1 MFSSTPNP
9 IKGDKEYEF
18 IFKVL
23 LLGNSNVGKS
33 SLFLRFVDDIWND
46 TFVPTIGVDFKIKTL
61 EIDQK
66 KIKMQIWD
74 TAGQER
80 FKNIIASYYRGAH
93 GILLIYD
100 VTEKDSFKN
109 LSNWLIEIEKN
120 ANKNVLKVLI
130 GNKTDLEE
138 KRVISYNQGKEFA
151 DMYGLKYIETS
162 AKKNMNVREAFE
174 TLGREIM
181 AANIDKPMFKQKQ
194 NKKITVSKA
203 QDLNIEKKDGCC

>member
-1 MFSSTPNP
+1 MFSTPHPNQ
-9 IKGDKEYEF
+9 GDKDYEF

-23 LLGNSNVGKS
+23 FLGNSNVGKS
-33 SLFLRFVDDIWND
+33 SLFLRFIDDIWND
-46 TFVPTIGVDFKIKTL
+46 PFVLTIGVEFKFKNL

-74 TAGQER
+74 HQGQER
-80 FKNIIASYYRGAH
+80 FKTLPAYYYRGVH
-93 GILLIYD
+93 GIFLVYD
-100 VTEKDSFKN
+100 VTEKYSFNN
-109 LSNWLIEIEKN
+109 LNTWLNEIEKY

-130 GNKTDLEE
+130 GNKTDLED

-151 DMYGLKYIETS
+151 DMYGLKYVETS
-162 AKKNMNVREAFE
+162 AKKNTNVREAFE

-181 AANIDKPMFKQKQ
+181 AANIDKTIAKQKQ

-203 QDLNIEKKDGCC
+203 QDLKGQKKKGCF